1 MSNVGIQIGTTA
13 TSIESHTSELLHNQ
27 WVKDII
33 DEMGS
38 DWRIQKSIKILDI
51 NPNAE
56 YSFGKKVKSLTWMS
70 DGGFIVY
77 KGIIIGVCENKY
89 QKSAKNACERVFRY
103 LSFLKGSQIFVSCS
117 GEGFKK
123 INGGGS
129 TGPTIDMLRFCGAY
143 VLENVNEEDAFKLHL
158 KTWLR
163 KISDV

>member
-1 MSNVGIQIGTTA
+1 MANGGIQPGTTA

-27 WVKDII
+27 WVKDVI
-33 DEMGS
+33 DKMGS
-38 DWRIQKSIKILDI
+38 DWKIQKSIKILDI
-51 NPNAE
+51 NSNAE
-56 YSFGKKVKSLTWMS
+56 YSFGQNEKSLTWAS

-77 KGIIIGVCENKY
+77 KGVIVGVCENKY
-89 QKSAKNACERVFRY
+89 QRNVQNACERVFRY
-103 LSFLKGSQIFVSCS
+103 LSFMKGSQIFVSCS

-143 VLENVNEEDAFKLHL
+143 VLENVIEEDAFKIHL
-158 KTWLR
+158 RKWLR